1 MFIRNIVMYLI
12 AVNLLAFICF
22 GVDKLK
28 AKTRQWRI
36 SENTLLLIAVCGGSL
51 GAICGMHIFHHKTRH
66 RKFTVG
72 IPVILFI
79 QAIAAITA
87 YTVLQ

>member
-28 AKTRQWRI
+28 AKTRQWRRQP
-36 SENTLLLIAVCGGSL
+36 G
-51 GAICGMHIFHHKTRH
+51 RH
-66 RKFTVG
+66 LRY
-72 IPVILFI
+72 
-79 QAIAAITA
+79 A
-87 YTVLQ
+87 YFSP